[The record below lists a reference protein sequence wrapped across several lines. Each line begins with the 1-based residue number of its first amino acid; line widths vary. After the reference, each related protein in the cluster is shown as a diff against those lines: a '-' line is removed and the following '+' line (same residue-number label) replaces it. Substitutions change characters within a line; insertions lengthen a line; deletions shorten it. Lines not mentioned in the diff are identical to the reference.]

1 MYEIRYKWKSFVNS
15 KVLLENRNV
24 KCLDVSSLN
33 IKFFPSYLHNTTIV
47 TVAFNSSE
55 GCPVLSSRA
64 LTVGF

>member
-15 KVLLENRNV
+15 KVNRNV

-33 IKFFPSYLHNTTIV
+33 IKFFSSYLHNTTIV